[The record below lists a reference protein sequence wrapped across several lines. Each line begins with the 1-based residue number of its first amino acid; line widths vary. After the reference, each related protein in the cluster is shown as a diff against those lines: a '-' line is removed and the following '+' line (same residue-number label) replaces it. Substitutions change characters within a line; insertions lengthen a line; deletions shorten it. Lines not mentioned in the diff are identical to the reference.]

1 MKKEM
6 KVGKQEKGKPAAA
19 KVKEA
24 PPKSPPKDRERD
36 DKETASVPEHE
47 QKGKHSEEATVEGS
61 KRISG
66 KKQMQSN

>member
-24 PPKSPPKDRERD
+24 PPKSPPKVRERD
-36 DKETASVPEHE
+36 DKETAAVPGHE
-47 QKGKHSEEATVEGS
+47 QKGKHSEEATAEGS
-61 KRISG
+61 KRILG